1 MPSVEER
8 VQGYVDSGYFEQYGH
23 IFHQML
29 VAHLMLLRLHRQIF
43 MELEHLQQLNLSMLR
58 LHRQIFMKLEHLQQL
73 HLSMLHLHH
82 TLAAVA
88 LDPLLRRRWHHC
100 MDQDLIFL
108 LQER

>member
-43 MELEHLQQLNLSMLR
+43 MELEHLQQL
-58 LHRQIFMKLEHLQQL
+58 